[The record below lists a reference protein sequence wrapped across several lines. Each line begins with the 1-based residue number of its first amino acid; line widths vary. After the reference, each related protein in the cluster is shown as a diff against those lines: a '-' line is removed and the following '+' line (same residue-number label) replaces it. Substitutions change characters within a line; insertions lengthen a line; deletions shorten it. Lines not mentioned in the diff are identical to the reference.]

1 MLSRKLGYLAMN
13 LFVRFSAVIVVS
25 LLVGSCG
32 YHFQGSSTVLPEDI
46 RNIYIPLVTNET
58 AEPGLSVDFT
68 EILRSRFER
77 YGVVKVVERKE
88 QADAIFEAKING
100 LTSRVKGVTSQTDIE
115 VEVELTMYVDA
126 ELRRKNGQV
135 LWKQSNFMASDD
147 YASTGDTVVTSSAD
161 FAQGG
166 IGATSL
172 NNLDSREIARGQ
184 SEEAINN
191 LMEEMSRQLY
201 LAAIAADF

>member
-1 MLSRKLGYLAMN
+1 MN
-13 LFVRFSAVIVVS
+13 LFYRLLITIVFG
-25 LLVGSCG
+25 LYFGGCG
-32 YHFQGSSTVLPEDI
+32 YHFQGSSSVLPEDI
-46 RNIYIPLVTNET
+46 KTIYIPLVSNET
-58 AEPGLSVDFT
+58 SEPGLSIDFT

-77 YGVVKVVERKE
+77 YGVVKIVEKKE
-88 QADAIFEAKING
+88 LADAIFEAKINA
-100 LTSRVKGVTSQTDIE
+100 LSSRVKGVTSETDIE

-135 LWKQSNFMASDD
+135 LWKQNNFSASDD

-172 NNLDSREIARGQ
+172 NNLDSREVARGQ
-184 SEEAINN
+184 SEEALNN

-201 LAAIAADF
+201 LAAVAADF